1 LATRH
6 NTLTDQELIALAA
19 EGDATALE
27 VLYDRYS
34 PAVMG
39 LALKITGDPSLAE
52 EAVQETFW
60 RIWRRANTYQP
71 ARGALS
77 SWLFGIARNLCL
89 DLLRRRKARPQPVL
103 SEADERRVEQFPDLH
118 VDVAEAAWTT
128 LQHQQMRAAL
138 ADLPPP
144 QRQVIELAYFRGLT
158 RQEIAQATG
167 EPLGTIHTR
176 ARLAL
181 QKLRELLN
189 VLSKE

>member
-1 LATRH
+1 MATRH

>member
-1 LATRH
+1 MATRH

-19 EGDATALE
+19 EGDATAFE